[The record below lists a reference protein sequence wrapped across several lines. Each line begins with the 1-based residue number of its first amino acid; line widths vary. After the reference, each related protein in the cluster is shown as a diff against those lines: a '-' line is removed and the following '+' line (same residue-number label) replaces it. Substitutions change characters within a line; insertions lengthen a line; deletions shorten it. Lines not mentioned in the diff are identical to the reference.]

1 MSEISKLSMGL
12 KWWVGLMTAKTFF
25 MDDLNGATKL
35 NKIQLACVPF
45 LSYGHSMAFMIDI
58 GSFRHI
64 LWSYYIQVI
73 TYNTCPEYGYYSIC
87 VLRSELYCHTLGLI
101 FNFLFRLEALVVP
114 GSLNKRC
121 GLFNLGKKSQ
131 TNLYSV
137 VGKSANL
144 NILMAS
150 HLNRTFLEKH

>member
-1 MSEISKLSMGL
+1 MMRRSHDSKNI
-12 KWWVGLMTAKTFF
+12 F

-58 GSFRHI
+58 GTFRHI

-73 TYNTCPEYGYYSIC
+73 TSNTCPEYGYYRIC

-121 GLFNLGKKSQ
+121 GLLNLGKKSQ
-131 TNLYSV
+131 TSV
-137 VGKSANL
+137 FSGGKVG
-144 NILMAS
+144 
-150 HLNRTFLEKH
+150 

>member
-25 MDDLNGATKL
+25 MGDTNGATKL
-35 NKIQLACVPF
+35 HKMQLACVPF

-73 TYNTCPEYGYYSIC
+73 TSNTCPEYGYYRIC

-101 FNFLFRLEALVVP
+101 FKFPFQAR
-114 GSLNKRC
+114 SSC
-121 GLFNLGKKSQ
+121 
-131 TNLYSV
+131 
-137 VGKSANL
+137 SAWK
-144 NILMAS
+144 
-150 HLNRTFLEKH
+150 FE

>member
-1 MSEISKLSMGL
+1 
-12 KWWVGLMTAKTFF
+12 MTAKTFF

-73 TYNTCPEYGYYSIC
+73 TYNTCPEYGYYRIC

-131 TNLYSV
+131 TNLHSV

>member
-12 KWWVGLMTAKTFF
+12 KWTVGLMTAKTFF

-45 LSYGHSMAFMIDI
+45 LSYGHSRAFMIDI

-73 TYNTCPEYGYYSIC
+73 TSNTCPEYLYYRIC

-101 FNFLFRLEALVVP
+101 FNFLFRLEVLVVP

-131 TNLYSV
+131 TSV
-137 VGKSANL
+137 FSGGKVG
-144 NILMAS
+144 
-150 HLNRTFLEKH
+150 

>member
-1 MSEISKLSMGL
+1 
-12 KWWVGLMTAKTFF
+12 
-25 MDDLNGATKL
+25 
-35 NKIQLACVPF
+35 
-45 LSYGHSMAFMIDI
+45 MAFMIDI

-73 TYNTCPEYGYYSIC
+73 TYNTCPEYGYYRIC

>member
-1 MSEISKLSMGL
+1 MI
-12 KWWVGLMTAKTFF
+12 AKTFF

-73 TYNTCPEYGYYSIC
+73 TYNTCPKYRYYRIC

>member
-73 TYNTCPEYGYYSIC
+73 TSNTCPEYGYYRIC
-87 VLRSELYCHTLGLI
+87 VRRSELYCHTLGLI

-131 TNLYSV
+131 TSV
-137 VGKSANL
+137 FSGGKVG
-144 NILMAS
+144 
-150 HLNRTFLEKH
+150 

>member
-73 TYNTCPEYGYYSIC
+73 TSNTCPEYGYYRIC
-87 VLRSELYCHTLGLI
+87 VLRTELYCHTLGLI
-101 FNFLFRLEALVVP
+101 FNFLFRLEALLVP
-114 GSLNKRC
+114 GSFNKRC
-121 GLFNLGKKSQ
+121 GLLNLGKKSQ
-131 TNLYSV
+131 TSV
-137 VGKSANL
+137 FSGGKVG
-144 NILMAS
+144 
-150 HLNRTFLEKH
+150 

>member
-1 MSEISKLSMGL
+1 
-12 KWWVGLMTAKTFF
+12 MTAKTFF
-25 MDDLNGATKL
+25 INDLNGATKL

-64 LWSYYIQVI
+64 LWPYYIQVI
-73 TYNTCPEYGYYSIC
+73 TSNTCPEYGYYRIC

-121 GLFNLGKKSQ
+121 GLFNLGKKARPV
-131 TNLYSV
+131 LSV

-150 HLNRTFLEKH
+150 HCKPNISRSINLKKSMTSGQTL

>member
-1 MSEISKLSMGL
+1 MMGRSHDSKNI
-12 KWWVGLMTAKTFF
+12 F

-73 TYNTCPEYGYYSIC
+73 TSNTCPEYGTIGSAYFGQSFIVIPLDLFSI
-87 VLRSELYCHTLGLI
+87 SFSG
-101 FNFLFRLEALVVP
+101 
-114 GSLNKRC
+114 
-121 GLFNLGKKSQ
+121 
-131 TNLYSV
+131 
-137 VGKSANL
+137 
-144 NILMAS
+144 
-150 HLNRTFLEKH
+150 

>member
-1 MSEISKLSMGL
+1 
-12 KWWVGLMTAKTFF
+12 

-73 TYNTCPEYGYYSIC
+73 TSNICPEYGYYRIC

-131 TNLYSV
+131 TSV
-137 VGKSANL
+137 FSGGKVG
-144 NILMAS
+144 
-150 HLNRTFLEKH
+150 

>member
-1 MSEISKLSMGL
+1 
-12 KWWVGLMTAKTFF
+12 
-25 MDDLNGATKL
+25 
-35 NKIQLACVPF
+35 
-45 LSYGHSMAFMIDI
+45 MAFMIDI

-73 TYNTCPEYGYYSIC
+73 TSNTCPEYGYYRIC

-101 FNFLFRLEALVVP
+101 FKFLFRLEAHVVP
-114 GSLNKRC
+114 GSLNKDVA
-121 GLFNLGKKSQ
+121 FSIWGKKARPV
-131 TNLYSV
+131 YSV

-150 HLNRTFLEKH
+150 YLNRTFLEKN

>member
-1 MSEISKLSMGL
+1 
-12 KWWVGLMTAKTFF
+12 

-73 TYNTCPEYGYYSIC
+73 TSNTCPEYGYYRFC

-114 GSLNKRC
+114 G
-121 GLFNLGKKSQ
+121 
-131 TNLYSV
+131 
-137 VGKSANL
+137 
-144 NILMAS
+144 I
-150 HLNRTFLEKH
+150 

>member
-1 MSEISKLSMGL
+1 MSEISKLIMGL

-35 NKIQLACVPF
+35 NKIQLARVPF

-73 TYNTCPEYGYYSIC
+73 TSNTCPEYGYYRIC

-131 TNLYSV
+131 TSV
-137 VGKSANL
+137 FSGGKVG
-144 NILMAS
+144 
-150 HLNRTFLEKH
+150 